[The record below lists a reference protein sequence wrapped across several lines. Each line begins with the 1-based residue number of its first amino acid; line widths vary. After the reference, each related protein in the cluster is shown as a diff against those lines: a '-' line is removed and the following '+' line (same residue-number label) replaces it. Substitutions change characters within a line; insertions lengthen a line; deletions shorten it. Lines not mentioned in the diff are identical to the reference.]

1 METLALGIRH
11 WFVSIFNSMRRN
23 NKKDPAAYIRVRM
36 GQLIDESNKCHDPH
50 DAQWYIRVAEELHW
64 VLKMIEKA
72 E

>member
-1 METLALGIRH
+1 
-11 WFVSIFNSMRRN
+11 MRRN

-50 DAQWYIRVAEELHW
+50 DAQWYNRVAEELHW